1 MHDNP
6 PPTGARLTRDARL
19 GLFGLAASVFAAV
32 TTEML
37 PIGLLP
43 DMGQSLGR
51 TEAQTG
57 LLVGLYAAMVAALSV
72 PLAAATRRVPRK
84 RLLMASIGCYAL
96 SNLVCAV
103 APDFTVLA
111 VGRVIGGATHAL
123 FFAVAIGY
131 GARLVP
137 PSQTGRALALVSA
150 GVSVGFVA
158 GVPLATALG
167 NAAGW
172 RAAFWALFVVLVLV
186 LALLAKVLPDLPATS
201 EAAGV
206 RRGRARDLAT
216 VVTSNSLAFVGHF
229 ALYTYVSALLLQ
241 AGAAPS
247 TVALGLLVFGVA
259 GLVGVLVGGPW
270 LDRSPR
276 GSALVIL
283 GLVAVGVLGVAVGYP
298 SLGWVV
304 AAGILWNGAW
314 GPVPSLYQV
323 AAVRTR
329 ATSPE
334 LAGAWIN
341 ATSNVGIALGAIL
354 GGRALESAGIEAS
367 AWVALAL
374 LIGAAGIVAA
384 ARRSFPDRAAPG
396 RHDDPDRARAADDA
410 RPTAPP
416 ESSGRVPARRG
427 AASPRSGAW
436 GRGSRSSRA

>member
-1 MHDNP
+1 MPAKPRDVGTPVPMLVRRAQPSEGQEVDEHP
-6 PPTGARLTRDARL
+6 RGHPGSAPASSTGLS
-19 GLFGLAASVFAAV
+19 LFGLAASVFAAV

-43 DMGQSLGR
+43 EIGASLGR
-51 TEAQTG
+51 SEAQTG
-57 LLVGLYAAMVAALSV
+57 LLVGLYAAMVAVLSV

-84 RLLMASIGCYAL
+84 RLLMAAIGCYAL

-103 APDFTVLA
+103 APDFTLLA
-111 VGRVIGGATHAL
+111 AGRVIGGATHAL

-172 RAAFWALFVVLVLV
+172 RASFWALFGVLLLVLT
-186 LALLAKVLPDLPATS
+186 LLAKVLPDLPVTG
-201 EAAGV
+201 EASGV
-206 RRGRARDLAT
+206 PRGRRRDLAT
-216 VVTSNSLAFVGHF
+216 VVTSNSVAFIGHF

-241 AGAAPS
+241 AGAAPNA
-247 TVALGLLVFGVA
+247 VALGLLVFGAA
-259 GLVGVLVGGPW
+259 GLAGVLVGGPW

-283 GLVAVGVLGVAVGYP
+283 GLVAAGVLVVAVGYP

-304 AAGILWNGAW
+304 VAGVVWNGAW

-341 ATSNVGIALGAIL
+341 ATSNIGIAGGALL
-354 GGRALESAGIEAS
+354 GGRALEAAGIEAS
-367 AWVALAL
+367 AWVALTL
-374 LIGAAGIVAA
+374 LVVATGIVAG
-384 ARRSFPDRAAPG
+384 ARRAFPGKGSPVATPAAQ
-396 RHDDPDRARAADDA
+396 
-410 RPTAPP
+410 
-416 ESSGRVPARRG
+416 RVCG
-427 AASPRSGAW
+427 
-436 GRGSRSSRA
+436 